1 MTAKKK
7 NEKPNL
13 KTGIIVGAGI
23 ASAIAGGIFLY
34 GPQGKKNRKQ
44 ITTWAIKAKA
54 DVLDEMSKMKE
65 VSEEKYHQAVDK
77 TMTKYGRLKNV
88 SQSEVIQLGKEL
100 KKHWQAVSKEALK
113 KKK

>member
-1 MTAKKK
+1 MAAKKK
-7 NEKPNL
+7 QASTNL
-13 KTGIIVGAGI
+13 KTGILVGASI

-44 ITTWAIKAKA
+44 ISTWAIKAKA

-65 VSEEKYHQAVDK
+65 VSEEKYHWAVDK
-77 TMTKYGRLKNV
+77 TMTKYGRLKNI
-88 SQSEVIQLGKEL
+88 SQSEVIELGKEL
-100 KKHWQAVSKEALK
+100 KKHWLAVSKEALK